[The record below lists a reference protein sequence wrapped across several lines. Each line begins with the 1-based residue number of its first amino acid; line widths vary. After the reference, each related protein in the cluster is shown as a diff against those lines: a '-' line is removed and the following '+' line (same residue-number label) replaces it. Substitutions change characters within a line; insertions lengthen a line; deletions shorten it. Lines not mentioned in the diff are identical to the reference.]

1 MVGKKLGIIF
11 LASVIL
17 TFFAGFFAQR
27 ILPSSPQSNSGDM
40 FNYIVNSFKNYYY
53 YDIDNDEVHQA
64 FIATMEAAVN
74 KIAEEN
80 NDPYTRLVAT
90 PIASAPSDDEKFIGL
105 GVSFLFEALNLRVNY
120 VYPTGGAHLRLYP
133 NDLVVG
139 IVNHDETL
147 YFKDMVTEEKVLSYL
162 TGTLDETKQLIIKNP
177 DGVETMVS
185 IIYQEVLTPT
195 VYTKNIEEEDIAYV
209 KIERFSGYSESSV
222 GTASVFQ
229 NLLYNLENTTLN
241 GEGKTLIIDLRD
253 NPGGALTAL
262 HNQGVS
268 SLIPGIAQQ
277 LLPRNIVAPLFTMIP
292 RSGTVQ
298 VFEGALSQLK
308 PYDIKVL
315 VNEHSASA
323 AEVLAAALQ
332 SRGGYELYGRPTYGK
347 GVYQNQLRLSDING
361 IRYSLIYTE
370 GQWYYGDSLNVSTT
384 PLDVNLINNTGI
396 KSLDMP
402 VYEGLMSYDHVYQS
416 LVSYQKFLNLYYHL
430 TGIDKLREDGYF
442 DSRTRDVVFQF
453 NTEHEISSQSITID
467 TARMIHKIYMEY
479 MNDYTK
485 DDELLELITIIKSH

>member
-1 MVGKKLGIIF
+1 M
-11 LASVIL
+11 
-17 TFFAGFFAQR
+17 
-27 ILPSSPQSNSGDM
+27 
-40 FNYIVNSFKNYYY
+40 
-53 YDIDNDEVHQA
+53 
-64 FIATMEAAVN
+64 
-74 KIAEEN
+74 
-80 NDPYTRLVAT
+80 
-90 PIASAPSDDEKFIGL
+90 
-105 GVSFLFEALNLRVNY
+105 
-120 VYPTGGAHLRLYP
+120 
-133 NDLVVG
+133 
-139 IVNHDETL
+139 
-147 YFKDMVTEEKVLSYL
+147 
-162 TGTLDETKQLIIKNP
+162 
-177 DGVETMVS
+177 
-185 IIYQEVLTPT
+185 
-195 VYTKNIEEEDIAYV
+195 
-209 KIERFSGYSESSV
+209 
-222 GTASVFQ
+222 
-229 NLLYNLENTTLN
+229 N

-253 NPGGALTAL
+253 NPGALTAL

-396 KSLDMP
+396 K
-402 VYEGLMSYDHVYQS
+402 
-416 LVSYQKFLNLYYHL
+416 
-430 TGIDKLREDGYF
+430 
-442 DSRTRDVVFQF
+442 
-453 NTEHEISSQSITID
+453 
-467 TARMIHKIYMEY
+467 
-479 MNDYTK
+479 
-485 DDELLELITIIKSH
+485 KS